1 MLQLSEALLR
11 CTDVGLAG
19 AATGDAGAGI
29 DGATSSPA
37 NTSRSSAAS
46 LAVCPETML
55 RRCGVAGGRSFSAN
69 DLRVFAC
76 VALEQRT
83 GEGAA
88 CVALEQRTGEGAAS
102 SESLCGGDGSEWTE
116 TTEALSEERLRLCD
130 FLV

>member
-29 DGATSSPA
+29 EAATSSPA

-88 CVALEQRTGEGAAS
+88 S
-102 SESLCGGDGSEWTE
+102 SESLCGGDGSEWME
-116 TTEALSEERLRLCD
+116 TAEDLSEERLRLCD